1 MISLFILLYILV
13 FFLFKT
19 SKVVECIRSRR
30 NDLKSIYGSY
40 MFLSDGLKMNSSFSQ
55 YYKVIFLIKD
65 PIIAFTI
72 VVLSH
77 HPILQIS
84 LTFFT
89 TFYLFIQEAHHK
101 PQLNKIDHRI
111 SVMNSFLFT
120 GVIGFYMAVY
130 LQQDSIEVKQL
141 NNFFGIPILLLFA
154 MIIAINSLPVL
165 VELKEK
171 CIKLKNLKKGKSKV
185 SNIKEQKQTDISSL
199 DSLKQGSGKNS
210 ILEQRPSQ
218 RSTGT
223 SSRIL
228 EIKVKRKYRVKNCKN
243 GDRFSGRKLK
253 KRRKKVK
260 TSRKKRINK
269 S

>member
-1 MISLFILLYILV
+1 MGALILLITFILLAKGILYITSIQKSKKNPSKYRKKLGKILSIDTVFNILNGTHLDIYLAIFINFLNYKSGDGIADLNLFTSMISLFILLYILV

-130 LQQDSIEVKQL
+130 LQQDSIEVK
-141 NNFFGIPILLLFA
+141 
-154 MIIAINSLPVL
+154 
-165 VELKEK
+165 
-171 CIKLKNLKKGKSKV
+171 
-185 SNIKEQKQTDISSL
+185 
-199 DSLKQGSGKNS
+199 
-210 ILEQRPSQ
+210 
-218 RSTGT
+218 
-223 SSRIL
+223 
-228 EIKVKRKYRVKNCKN
+228 
-243 GDRFSGRKLK
+243 
-253 KRRKKVK
+253 
-260 TSRKKRINK
+260 
-269 S
+269 